1 MTGASEIGDQRD
13 PSELPLDEL
22 RSTRERL
29 QAEDDAVSYA
39 RRVAQARLDL
49 VNTELSRRERPA
61 ESDLRDDLSE
71 VLSQHLTGGPARPP
85 RPTDDLSETA
95 VAVQLDEIC
104 AERGFSR
111 LEELDVDALAALGRA
126 LEEFEHRISSDR
138 RERFERIDVLTAE
151 LVRRYRDGEADV
163 DSLLGE
169 SDRHGDA
176 GSESG
181 AD

>member
-1 MTGASEIGDQRD
+1 VSDADDVRD

-49 VNTELSRRERPA
+49 VNTERSRRERPA
-61 ESDLRDDLSE
+61 GSDLRDDLSE

-85 RPTDDLSETA
+85 RPTDDLSETPA
-95 VAVQLDEIC
+95 ARELDEIC
-104 AERGFSR
+104 AELGFSR
-111 LEELDVDALAALGRA
+111 LEELDAAALATLVGA
-126 LEEFEHRISSDR
+126 LEEFEQRISSDR
-138 RERFERIDVLTAE
+138 RDRFEQIDRLTAE

-163 DSLLGE
+163 DSLLAE
-169 SDRHGDA
+169 SDPDGEP
-176 GSESG
+176 GSGSDP
-181 AD
+181 ASD